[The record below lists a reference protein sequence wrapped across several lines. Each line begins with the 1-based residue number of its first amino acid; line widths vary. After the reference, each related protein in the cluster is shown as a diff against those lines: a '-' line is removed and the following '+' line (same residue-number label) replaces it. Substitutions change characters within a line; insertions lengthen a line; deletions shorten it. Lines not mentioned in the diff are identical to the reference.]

1 MDADIL
7 PDFGAYRG
15 VRWDRESAK
24 LKIETEYDRDR
35 SVPEPVRTP
44 DFLSVTSLIRMLS
57 GYVREVSIALRLAAR
72 RWQIDDG
79 SSLAAGVAYYLAL
92 SIFPLLLLLTSGLGI
107 FLKFTHLGHD
117 AEVQI
122 LGVVAEHCSAT
133 LRDQIV
139 QLLAAFEEQSVVGGP
154 FGIMTAGA
162 AAIGVFYQF
171 ERAFDRIWR
180 IPRVRNQNVLGAIN
194 RILGKRLL
202 AFTMLSAV
210 GLAIVAIMIANLAL
224 TAVREWMATVGLGG
238 GVLIFLIDAT
248 ATLCLNT
255 CAFAVLY
262 KILPKRRV
270 LWRDSFRT
278 ALLVSIVW
286 EIGREVLCSYVI
298 GTHYT
303 TTYGVIGSFIALL
316 LWVYWGVTIL
326 LFGAEYLQVIS
337 QRHGK
342 PYSMFDPSRVS
353 ARSRLG
359 MDGAVASSPASD
371 FSSSD
376 VQGNGRGWSTG
387 MRPNKARPH
396 RRGSY

>member
-1 MDADIL
+1 MGESENDED
-7 PDFGAYRG
+7 RR
-15 VRWDRESAK
+15 VDRERARPAD
-24 LKIETEYDRDR
+24 L
-35 SVPEPVRTP
+35 
-44 DFLSVTSLIRMLS
+44 LSVMSLIRIVS
-57 GYVREVSIALRLAAR
+57 GYVREVSISIRLAAH

-107 FLKFTHLGHD
+107 FLKFTNLGHD

-122 LGVVAEHCSAT
+122 LSVVAEHCSAT

-154 FGIMTAGA
+154 FGIMTAAA

-180 IPRVRNQNVLGAIN
+180 IPRVRNQNVLGAVN
-194 RILGKRLL
+194 RILGKRLF

-262 KILPKRRV
+262 KVLPKRKV
-270 LWRDSFRT
+270 LWRDTFRT

-342 PYSMFDPSRVS
+342 PFSMFDPSQVS
-353 ARSRLG
+353 TRTKFGKADPATPDSMATRNPG
-359 MDGAVASSPASD
+359 FEDEDGFALVNS
-371 FSSSD
+371 
-376 VQGNGRGWSTG
+376 NRK
-387 MRPNKARPH
+387 RPQRARPH
-396 RRGSY
+396 RRGSAG